1 MKTIKIA
8 DIMTNDVVNG
18 QGICTSVWLQGCPHH
33 CPGWHN
39 PEAWDFNG
47 GTEYE
52 QDMITFE
59 VLKAMRKNGIQRNL
73 SILGG
78 EPLCPQNR
86 DFTRIL
92 SAAAKY
98 MFPNSTIYCW
108 TGYKLE
114 DLDKYY
120 LEFIDV
126 LIDGP
131 YLQEQRDITLPLRGS
146 SNQRILY
153 KGKDF

>member
-33 CPGWHN
+33 CPGCHN
-39 PEAWDFNG
+39 QEAWDFNG

>member
-18 QGICTSVWLQGCPHH
+18 QGICTSVWLQGCPHD
-33 CPGWHN
+33 CPGCHN

>member
-33 CPGWHN
+33 CPGCHN
-39 PEAWDFNG
+39 SEAWDFNG

>member
-1 MKTIKIA
+1 MKTIRIA
-8 DIMTNDVVNG
+8 DIMTNDVING
-18 QGICTSVWLQGCPHH
+18 QGICTSVWVQGCPHH
-33 CPGWHN
+33 CPGCHN
-39 PEAWDFNG
+39 PEAWNFSG

-59 VLKAMRKNGIQRNL
+59 VLKAMRKNGLKRNL

-98 MFPNSTIYCW
+98 MYPDSTIYCW

-114 DLDKYY
+114 DLDKHY
-120 LEFIDV
+120 LDFIDV

-131 YLQEQRDITLPLRGS
+131 FIQEKRDITLSLRGS

>member
-33 CPGWHN
+33 CPGCHN

-59 VLKAMRKNGIQRNL
+59 VLKAMRKNGIQRNQQ
-73 SILGG
+73 S
-78 EPLCPQNR
+78 
-86 DFTRIL
+86 TRKVYKRK
-92 SAAAKY
+92 KY
-98 MFPNSTIYCW
+98 SYR
-108 TGYKLE
+108 KE
-114 DLDKYY
+114 
-120 LEFIDV
+120 
-126 LIDGP
+126 
-131 YLQEQRDITLPLRGS
+131 
-146 SNQRILY
+146 
-153 KGKDF
+153 